1 MSPGL
6 AAMAATA
13 GAAVPFA
20 RATRLLAG
28 NHDGLAGRGLHNGR
42 DRIAAAA
49 AAAAGVIEQLID
61 AAAAAPGSRG

>member
-49 AAAAGVIEQLID
+49 AAAGVIEKLID